1 MQIQS
6 GFKLRKNFDE
16 LINEQNYNK
25 TICGI
30 IQNRS
35 RLSAECRIQK
45 QLLIIRFKNYSNEI
59 VRK

>member
-25 TICGI
+25 TICSI

-35 RLSAECRIQK
+35 RLSAERRIQK